1 MKLCPL
7 CNKTYD
13 NTWRVCLHDRTELVD
28 SEDTHQEIR
37 SATVQKP
44 KEKFD
49 IKKFKTPVGLSVLL
63 LALVIL
69 ALNAIPAQGSGL
81 RPDTIA
87 RLLEGLNIELVL
99 LVWTMPFLIPLWLS
113 AYIAKWYFLGYLI
126 SLIPFIKRHQR
137 LSACIVFILGLFFI
151 QSVYNDTW
159 GKMAESNIYREVAK
173 YGEIKTG
180 RIIDF
185 REHSNVKNKE
195 SDFRY
200 ISLHHDNSFKRI
212 PRDEVWSQ
220 DSPTYKAGD
229 IIATLHVKG
238 LGYNQSSP
246 NGTTLHNIKVRPFLK
261 KYRPDLYDSQAFPAS
276 SVEESLNYVVT
287 QNK

>member
-13 NTWRVCLHDRTELVD
+13 NTWRVCLHDRTELID
-28 SEDTHQEIR
+28 FQGTQQEIR
-37 SATVQKP
+37 SAPVQKP

-49 IKKFKTPVGLSVLL
+49 IKKIKTPVGFSVLS
-63 LALVIL
+63 LALIVL
-69 ALNAIPAQGSGL
+69 VLNAVPAQGSGL

-99 LVWTMPFLIPLWLS
+99 LVWTMPFLIPLWL
-113 AYIAKWYFLGYLI
+113 AVYVAKWYFLGYLL
-126 SLIPFIKRHQR
+126 SLIPPIKKHQL
-137 LSACIVFILGLFFI
+137 LSACIVFIAGLFFI

-159 GKMAESNIYREVAK
+159 GKMAESNVYKEVAK
-173 YGEIKTG
+173 YGEVKTG
-180 RIIDF
+180 KIIDF
-185 REHSNVKNKE
+185 REHSNARNKE
-195 SDFRY
+195 SDSRY
-200 ISLHHDNSFKRI
+200 ISLHHDYSFKRS
-212 PRDEVWSQ
+212 PRDEVWPQ

-246 NGTTLHNIKVRPFLK
+246 NGTTLHNKKIQPFLK
-261 KYRPDLYDSQAFPAS
+261 KYRPDLYNIRTPQAS
-276 SVEESLNYVVT
+276 STEESLS
-287 QNK
+287 